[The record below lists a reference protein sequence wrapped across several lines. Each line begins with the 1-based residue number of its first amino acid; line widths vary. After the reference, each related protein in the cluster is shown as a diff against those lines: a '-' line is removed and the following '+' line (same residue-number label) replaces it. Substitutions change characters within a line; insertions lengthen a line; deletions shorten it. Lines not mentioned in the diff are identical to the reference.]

1 MNDMALKNWW
11 QVCTPHNDIL
21 EGRFDQSVFAADL
34 GDVIIGRGP
43 KDYQDAALFF
53 EKTYVTAGLKELIST
68 IVAHI
73 SGDAKGQSVIQLQ
86 TSFGGG
92 KTHSL
97 LSLYHIIQ
105 NYDKV
110 KHMPMIKD
118 LLKAAGVKKITNV
131 KVAGFV
137 GTHADPLKGRT
148 PWGEIAHQ
156 LGVYDIVKEH
166 DKTRIATGKE
176 VLVEMLEKAGPSL
189 ILIDELLE
197 YVVKKDRAEEL
208 RDIEKGQT
216 LAFLQELTEAVS
228 SQPNTAL
235 VLTLP
240 ASAFEQY
247 DEQAEKS
254 LLQLQKV
261 SGREETIFTPVEGAE
276 IYEVVRKR
284 LFQNIGNEKTRKEVA
299 QWFFSFYNDLD
310 DAVPT
315 QVRNSEYREK
325 LERAYPF
332 HPELIDALYHK
343 WGSFPTFQRT
353 RGVLR
358 LMAEALGTMY
368 EERLPAA
375 VIQSSIMPL
384 HVPGLKREF
393 IKHIGSEWDGVLDAD
408 VSGSNA
414 KAKEIDKQLDSELR
428 NHRLATGLATSVFIN
443 SFSGAERTGIPL
455 RELRVSLLR
464 EGTPKNIAGDIVKRL
479 EEELWFFHSSNGQY
493 AFRNQPNL
501 NRIIVDNE
509 EKVSEQDIEEVIQDT
524 MKRLSSSEFE
534 TFLWPT
540 ETSDVPDTRRLKLL
554 VFQLDQAIG
563 QDATGTLA
571 KTFFD
576 KAGSGFRVYK
586 NGTFIVA
593 PDANSAIHLMKH
605 SRRLLALTNVQGD
618 INITEAITAGD
629 KRSLADKVKQA
640 KDQLGHLILTT
651 YRHLAYMTKDGI
663 RWVDMGIPT
672 ISSAGSLTGRI
683 KDYLVDEEV
692 ILTQIS
698 PKVVLRHTHIDQDN
712 DMSLGDIFEMYLKTP
727 GLPLPE
733 RIEVLEGA
741 VRVGVQAGEF
751 GLKQGDEVKLKDNIL
766 SVQKDDTII
775 AAKKAAELIGNDPDK
790 QPYKEKDNEEGTS
803 GGISEKDDDSVPEGP
818 TKKGVKSLDFTATI
832 PWTRLSQLISGV
844 FNPLRQ
850 GGDTEMEIKMN
861 VKATSESGFD
871 RTTLDS
877 RVKETL
883 QQIGASIDN
892 WQED

>member
-1 MNDMALKNWW
+1 MALKNWW
-11 QVCTPHNDIL
+11 QVCTPHEDIL

-34 GDVIIGRGP
+34 GDVINGKGP

-53 EKTYVTAGLKELIST
+53 EKTYVTVGLQELIST
-68 IVAHI
+68 VLKRLTGE
-73 SGDAKGQSVIQLQ
+73 SKGQSVIQLQ

-97 LSLYHIIQ
+97 LSLYHMVK
-105 NYDKV
+105 NYEKI
-110 KHMPMIKD
+110 KHISVVKD
-118 LLKAAGVKKITNV
+118 LMKSAGAKKLSGI
-131 KVAGFV
+131 KVAGFI

-156 LGVYDIVKEH
+156 LGVYDVVKAH
-166 DKTRIATGKE
+166 DKDRIATGKE

-197 YVVKKDRAEEL
+197 YVVKKDRAEDL
-208 RDIEKGQT
+208 RGIEMGQT

-228 SQPNTAL
+228 GMPNTAL

-240 ASAFEQY
+240 ASAYEQY

-254 LLQLQKV
+254 LIQLQKV

-284 LFQNIGNEKTRKEVA
+284 LFQKIGTEKARKEVA
-299 QWFFSFYNDLD
+299 QWYFSLYNEMD

-315 QVRNSEYREK
+315 HVRNSEYREK

-343 WGSFPTFQRT
+343 WGSYPTFQRT

-408 VSGSNA
+408 VSGTNA

-428 NHRLATGLATSVFIN
+428 NHRLATGLATAVFIN

-455 RELRVSLLR
+455 RELRVALLR

-509 EKVSEQDIEEVIQDT
+509 EKISEQDIETEIQDT
-524 MKRLSSSEFE
+524 MKRLSSADFE
-534 TFLWPT
+534 TYLWPT
-540 ETSDVPDTRRLKLL
+540 EISDVPDTRKLKLL
-554 VFQLDQAIG
+554 VFSLNQVSG
-563 QDATGTLA
+563 QGKTEDIAQ
-571 KTFFD
+571 TFFE
-576 KAGSGFRVYK
+576 KAGAGFRVYK
-586 NGTFIVA
+586 NGTFVVA
-593 PDANSAIHLMKH
+593 PDHNTIFQLIKH
-605 SRRLLALTNVQGD
+605 TRRMLALIKVQSD
-618 INITEAITAGD
+618 LSIIEKISKGD
-629 KRSLADKVKQA
+629 KKNLADKVKQS
-640 KDQLGHLILTT
+640 KDQLGHLVLTT
-651 YRHLAYMTKDGI
+651 YRHLAYMTKDGVQ
-663 RWVDMGIPT
+663 WKDMGIPT
-672 ISSAGSLTGRI
+672 ITSSESLSGRV
-683 KDYLVDEEV
+683 KEFLVEEEV
-692 ILTQIS
+692 VLTRIS
-698 PKVVLRHTHIDQDN
+698 PKVVLTHTSIN
-712 DMSLGDIFEMYLKTP
+712 DDDEMSLGEIYEMYLKTP
-727 GLPLPE
+727 GLPVPE
-733 RIEVLEGA
+733 RIEVIEGA
-741 VRVGVQAGEF
+741 IRNGVQSGEL
-751 GLKQGDEVKLKDNIL
+751 GVLQGGEVKFKDSIF
-766 SVQKDDTII
+766 SVQRDDVII
-775 AAKKAAELIGNDPDK
+775 STTKAASLKEDNDKKTFPKKDEEESETGGVGDS
-790 QPYKEKDNEEGTS
+790 KEE
-803 GGISEKDDDSVPEGP
+803 SETGES
-818 TKKGVKSLDFTATI
+818 KKGVHALDFTATV
-832 PWTRLSQLISGV
+832 PWSQISQLISGV

-850 GGDTEMEIKMN
+850 GDDSNLEIKIN
-861 VKATSESGFD
+861 VKATSKSGYD

-883 QQIGASIDN
+883 LQIGAGIDT

>member
-1 MNDMALKNWW
+1 MALKNWW
-11 QVCTPHNDIL
+11 QVCTPHEDIL

-34 GDVIIGRGP
+34 GDVINGKGP
-43 KDYQDAALFF
+43 KDYQDAVLFY
-53 EKTYVTAGLKELIST
+53 EKTYVTTGLQELISA
-68 IVAHI
+68 VLASI
-73 SGDAKGQSVIQLQ
+73 SGNGKGQSVIQLQ

-97 LSLYHIIQ
+97 LSLYHIVK
-105 NYDKV
+105 NYDKLN
-110 KHMPMIKD
+110 HMPMVED
-118 LLKAAGVKKITNV
+118 LMKTTGVEKITDV

-148 PWGEIAHQ
+148 PWGEIAYQ
-156 LGVYDIVKEH
+156 LGVYDIVKDH
-166 DKTRIATGKE
+166 DKDRIATGKE
-176 VLVEMLEKAGPSL
+176 VLSEMLEKAGPSL

-197 YVVKKDRAEEL
+197 YVVKKDRAEDL

-216 LAFLQELTEAVS
+216 LAFIQELTEAVAGA
-228 SQPNTAL
+228 PNTAL

-254 LLQLQKV
+254 LIQLAKV
-261 SGREETIFTPVEGAE
+261 SGREETIFTPVEGSE

-284 LFQNIGNEKTRKEVA
+284 LFQNIGGEKVHKEVA
-299 QWFFSFYNDLD
+299 QWFFSLYNELD

-315 QVRNSEYREK
+315 QVRNTEYRER

-384 HVPGLKREF
+384 HVPGLKTEF
-393 IKHIGSEWDGVLDAD
+393 IKHIGSEWNGPLDAD

-414 KAKEIDKQLDSELR
+414 KSKEIDKQLDSELR

-464 EGTPKNIAGDIVKRL
+464 EGTPKNIAGDVVKRL

-501 NRIIVDNE
+501 NRIIVDYE
-509 EKVSEQDIEEVIQDT
+509 ERISEQDIEIEIQDT
-524 MKRLSSSEFE
+524 LKRLSKAEFE
-534 TFLWPT
+534 TFLWPE
-540 ETSDVPDTRRLKLL
+540 ETADVPDTRRLKLL
-554 VFQLDQAIG
+554 VFQLDQSRN
-563 QDATGTLA
+563 QDTTDHLA
-571 KTFFD
+571 QTFFD
-576 KAGSGFRVYK
+576 KAGVGFRVYK
-586 NGTFIVA
+586 NGTFVVA
-593 PDANSAIHLMKH
+593 TDSNTVIQLTKH
-605 SRRLLALTNVQGD
+605 TRRLLALVKVQGD
-618 INITEAITAGD
+618 LSITEKISNAD
-629 KRSLADKVKQA
+629 KKNLGDKVKQA
-640 KDQLGHLILTT
+640 KDQLGHLILST
-651 YRHLAYMTKDGI
+651 YRHLVYMTKDGI

-672 ISSAGSLTGRI
+672 ITSANSLTGRI
-683 KDYLVDEEV
+683 KEFLVEEEV
-692 ILTQIS
+692 ILTQVS
-698 PKVVLRHTHIDQDN
+698 PKVILRHTQIDGDKE
-712 DMSLGDIFEMYLKTP
+712 MSLVDIFEMYLKTP

-751 GLKQGDEVKLKDNIL
+751 GLKQGDEARFKDNIL
-766 SVQKDDTII
+766 SVQKDDII
-775 AAKKAAELIGNDPDK
+775 ISAAKA
-790 QPYKEKDNEEGTS
+790 
-803 GGISEKDDDSVPEGP
+803 SESKDDPGEPPDEPKEDDDTDDVSEGGEGETP
-818 TKKGVKSLDFTATI
+818 ITTTKKGVKSLDFTATV
-832 PWTRLSQLISGV
+832 PWTQLSQLISGV

-850 GGDTEMEIKMN
+850 SGDTEMEIKLN
-861 VKATSESGFD
+861 VKASSESGFD

-883 QQIGASIDN
+883 LQIGASIDN

>member
-11 QVCTPHNDIL
+11 QVCTPHEDIL
-21 EGRFDQSVFAADL
+21 KGRFDQSVFAADL
-34 GDVIIGRGP
+34 GDVINGKGP
-43 KDYQDAALFF
+43 RDYQDAVLFY
-53 EKTYVTAGLKELIST
+53 EKTYITTGLQELISAVLAS
-68 IVAHI
+68 IC
-73 SGDAKGQSVIQLQ
+73 GNGKGQSVIQLQ

-97 LSLYHIIQ
+97 LSLYHIVK
-105 NYDKV
+105 NYDKL
-110 KHMPMIKD
+110 KHMPMVED
-118 LLKAAGVKKITNV
+118 LMKMAGVKKIKDV

-148 PWGEIAHQ
+148 PWGEIAYQ
-156 LGVYDIVKEH
+156 LDVYDIVKDH
-166 DKTRIATGKE
+166 DKDRIATGKE

-240 ASAFEQY
+240 ASAYEQY

-464 EGTPKNIAGDIVKRL
+464 EGTPKNIAGDVIKRL

-493 AFRNQPNL
+493 SFRNQPNL

-509 EKVSEQDIEEVIQDT
+509 ERISEQDIETEIQDAL
-524 MKRLSSSEFE
+524 KRLSKAEFE
-534 TFLWPT
+534 TFLWPADT
-540 ETSDVPDTRRLKLL
+540 VDVPDTRRLKLL
-554 VFQLDQAIG
+554 VFQLNQSCD
-563 QDATGTLA
+563 QDATGHLA
-571 KTFFD
+571 QTFYD

-586 NGTFIVA
+586 NGTFVVA
-593 PDANSAIHLMKH
+593 TDSNTVIQLMKH
-605 SRRLLALTNVQGD
+605 ARRLLALAKVQGD
-618 INITEAITAGD
+618 LNITEKISSAD
-629 KRSLADKVKQA
+629 KKNLGDKVKQA
-640 KDQLGHLILTT
+640 KNQLGHLILTT

-663 RWVDMGIPT
+663 RWIDMGIPT
-672 ISSAGSLTGRI
+672 ITSANSLTGRI
-683 KDYLVDEEV
+683 KDFLVDEEV

-698 PKVVLRHTHIDQDN
+698 PKVILRHTQIDGD
-712 DMSLGDIFEMYLKTP
+712 DEMSLGDIYEMYLKTP
-727 GLPLPE
+727 GLPLPD

-741 VRVGVQAGEF
+741 VRVGVQNGVF
-751 GLKQGDEVKLKDNIL
+751 GLKQGDKVKFKDNIF
-766 SVQKDDTII
+766 SIQKDDII
-775 AAKKAAELIGNDPDK
+775 ISAKKAAE
-790 QPYKEKDNEEGTS
+790 S
-803 GGISEKDDDSVPEGP
+803 KDDDSGKPPYNPKDEEEDTSDGVSEGEP
-818 TKKGVKSLDFTATI
+818 VSSGKHVKTLDFTTTV
-832 PWTRLSQLISGV
+832 PWTQLSQLISGV
-844 FNPLRQ
+844 FSPLRQ
-850 GGDTEMEIKMN
+850 SGDTEMEIKLN

-871 RTTLDS
+871 RITLDS

-883 QQIGASIDN
+883 LQIGASIDK